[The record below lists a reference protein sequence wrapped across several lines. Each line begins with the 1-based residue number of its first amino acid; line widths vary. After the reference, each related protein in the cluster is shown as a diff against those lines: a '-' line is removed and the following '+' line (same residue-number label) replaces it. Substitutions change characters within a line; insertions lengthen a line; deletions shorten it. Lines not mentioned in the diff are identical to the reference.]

1 MKPVYLLHFRGRKH
15 YPKIHVWGCFSSKG
29 FGRIILFRE
38 NLKSKKLIDI
48 YDKGLL
54 PSAKE
59 FKINSWVLLEDNDS
73 KHTSKLA
80 NSWREENQIDRISW
94 PSNSPD
100 INPIE
105 NIWAVLKNQVAQLN
119 PRKMPQNLVLSMPE
133 RITQVIQSKGDAI
146 DY

>member
-1 MKPVYLLHFRGRKH
+1 
-15 YPKIHVWGCFSSKG
+15 
-29 FGRIILFRE
+29 LFRE

-119 PRKMPQNLVLSMPE
+119 PSNLSQLEKNIKSVWENLPRKMPQNLVLSMPE

>member
-1 MKPVYLLHFRGRKH
+1 
-15 YPKIHVWGCFSSKG
+15 
-29 FGRIILFRE
+29 
-38 NLKSKKLIDI
+38 
-48 YDKGLL
+48 LL

-119 PRKMPQNLVLSMPE
+119 PSNLSQLEKNIKSVWENLPRKMPQNLVLSMPE

>member
-1 MKPVYLLHFRGRKH
+1 M
-15 YPKIHVWGCFSSKG
+15 
-29 FGRIILFRE
+29 FRE

-105 NIWAVLKNQVAQLN
+105 NIWAVLKNQVAELN

>member
-1 MKPVYLLHFRGRKH
+1 
-15 YPKIHVWGCFSSKG
+15 
-29 FGRIILFRE
+29 
-38 NLKSKKLIDI
+38 
-48 YDKGLL
+48 
-54 PSAKE
+54 
-59 FKINSWVLLEDNDS
+59 LEHNDS

-119 PRKMPQNLVLSMPE
+119 PSRKMPQNLVLSMPE